1 VAGPTSEPTELPG
14 TRARED
20 TVAKKSQK
28 QPKQNKAKRVEDLSP
43 GTKTRNVKGGCSNN
57 LKQIGLAS
65 HGYVESR
72 F

>member
-1 VAGPTSEPTELPG
+1 MGNEQSV
-14 TRARED
+14 RRRRED
-20 TVAKKSQK
+20 TVAKKSRK
-28 QPKQNKAKRVEDLSP
+28 QPKQNNAKRVKDLSP

-57 LKQIGLAS
+57 LKQIALAS